1 MQILNSRAVN
11 FTLRRNMFSLSLCVS
26 LTDTKALKKN
36 KKTFEDCFID
46 LLKWREKK
54 CLKKQKK
61 RRERNKIKH
70 AWEVV
75 VSNIKPRVVTLWMT
89 TESSVC
95 ISVPFTE
102 CSAHLSLYNEVVV
115 WWITAQNKR
124 KNRFAMKS
132 RIFPLQF
139 YSSNPQRMLLMGYG
153 GISWSC
159 RRVLFRICIKRN

>member
-36 KKTFEDCFID
+36 KKN
-46 LLKWREKK
+46 LWRLFHRSFKVKGEKM
-54 CLKKQKK
+54 LKKQKK

-75 VSNIKPRVVTLWMT
+75 VSNIKLRVVTLWMT

-95 ISVPFTE
+95 ISE

-139 YSSNPQRMLLMGYG
+139 YSSKPQRMLLMGYG

-159 RRVLFRICIKRN
+159 QRVLFRVCIKRN

>member
-26 LTDTKALKKN
+26 LTDTKALKKKQKN
-36 KKTFEDCFID
+36 
-46 LLKWREKK
+46 LWRLFHRSFKVK
-54 CLKKQKK
+54 GVKMLKKQKK
-61 RRERNKIKH
+61 RRERNKRKH

-75 VSNIKPRVVTLWMT
+75 VSNIKPRVAALWMT

-139 YSSNPQRMLLMGYG
+139 YSSKPQRMLLMGYG
-153 GISWSC
+153 GIFLSC